1 MNEASM
7 WFSHD
12 DDYRTA
18 VSWWIRLKEYGSDP
32 STLREFTS
40 WLAENAGNRRTYAHV
55 ETLSLRVDLAI
66 SKYLSTGQTSESD
79 VRPPS
84 GKKAG

>member
-1 MNEASM
+1 MSDTSM

-18 VSWWIRLKEYGSDP
+18 ASWWIRLKEHGSDP
-32 STLREFTS
+32 STLREFAS
-40 WLAENAGNRRTYAHV
+40 WLAESASNRQAYAHV

-79 VRPPS
+79 VRSSP